1 MEKKVKRILHIV
13 GTMNMGGQETFIMNL
28 YRKID
33 RSKIQFDFV
42 VHSKEVQFYEK
53 EIKELGGKIY
63 KIDSM
68 SKNIFL
74 HMKNLY
80 RIIKE
85 NNYHIIHRHTNSS
98 IIWFDLLV
106 AKIVKVRRIIVHS
119 HSSSS
124 KYRIINKIFQ
134 GMMNML
140 TDVRLA
146 CSQEAG
152 EWLYGKKKFEIIP
165 NGIDFEKYK
174 FDLEKRKLLRNKMK
188 LEGKFVI
195 GHIGRFS
202 YEKNQAFLIDVF
214 RKIKN
219 KNADAKL
226 VLTGDGEE
234 KDAIQKKAKEYGI
247 NEDIHFLGNV
257 NNVFELINVF
267 DVFVFPSIYEGL
279 PLTLL
284 EVQANGLNAV
294 ISSQISNEVILTD
307 LIQKIPLD
315 NIDVWISTIM
325 QRRRGENLEKYNDI
339 MLKSKF
345 NIDYVICRMKKIYK

>member
-1 MEKKVKRILHIV
+1 
-13 GTMNMGGQETFIMNL
+13 
-28 YRKID
+28 
-33 RSKIQFDFV
+33 
-42 VHSKEVQFYEK
+42 
-53 EIKELGGKIY
+53 
-63 KIDSM
+63 
-68 SKNIFL
+68 
-74 HMKNLY
+74 
-80 RIIKE
+80 
-85 NNYHIIHRHTNSS
+85 
-98 IIWFDLLV
+98 
-106 AKIVKVRRIIVHS
+106 
-119 HSSSS
+119 
-124 KYRIINKIFQ
+124 
-134 GMMNML
+134 
-140 TDVRLA
+140 
-146 CSQEAG
+146 
-152 EWLYGKKKFEIIP
+152 
-165 NGIDFEKYK
+165 
-174 FDLEKRKLLRNKMK
+174 MK

>member
-1 MEKKVKRILHIV
+1 
-13 GTMNMGGQETFIMNL
+13 
-28 YRKID
+28 
-33 RSKIQFDFV
+33 
-42 VHSKEVQFYEK
+42 
-53 EIKELGGKIY
+53 
-63 KIDSM
+63 
-68 SKNIFL
+68 
-74 HMKNLY
+74 
-80 RIIKE
+80 
-85 NNYHIIHRHTNSS
+85 
-98 IIWFDLLV
+98 
-106 AKIVKVRRIIVHS
+106 
-119 HSSSS
+119 
-124 KYRIINKIFQ
+124 
-134 GMMNML
+134 ML